1 MWVRAPLF
9 TQIYFFKTTTK
20 TTTRNHL
27 NLSNVKKTSV
37 ESFNF
42 FFNNLPN
49 KPLFLKKTTFIYYNL
64 ISLQGFSKKIRRNNF
79 VFIINKKKWHYSF
92 SLVKD
97 GKTLFFFSLGVIL
110 QHLDIEKKSFRR
122 SKKGFLILLNTF
134 SAVFRKFMKYQPCV
148 LINFFDNK
156 LVFFKNKLN
165 RLPLHNFLFFKVISS
180 SNHKNFKKYR
190 SIKRRLTKKFT
201 KQSP

>member
-1 MWVRAPLF
+1 
-9 TQIYFFKTTTK
+9 
-20 TTTRNHL
+20 
-27 NLSNVKKTSV
+27 
-37 ESFNF
+37 
-42 FFNNLPN
+42 
-49 KPLFLKKTTFIYYNL
+49 L